1 MGSTGPGTV
10 LREFIGDDTFLIR
23 NAVRQGCSM
32 VKLSRYRQGAGSHL
46 HHCKEGEKG
55 GRGMLLRL
63 SNSSDTRMEMKRFCK
78 RQTVIATIHCLGHL
92 LSSLLKL
99 RAMYNAFQI
108 SQP

>member
-1 MGSTGPGTV
+1 MGPTGSGTV
-10 LREFIGDDTFLIR
+10 LREFVSDHTFLIR
-23 NAVRQGCSM
+23 NAVSQGCSI
-32 VKLSRYRQGAGSHL
+32 VKLSRYIQGAGSHL
-46 HHCKEGEKG
+46 HHCKEGGG

-78 RQTVIATIHCLGHL
+78 RQRVIATIHCLGHL

-99 RAMYNAFQI
+99 RALYNAFQI